1 MADKAEARMGNFT
14 SKQHCHSQMNEVSRI
29 AAEAAISGDRRQF
42 CFEAKL
48 PSVCH
53 CLARTAVFSGGEE
66 RIERR
71 TQHKHIYG
79 GRCGSHHIMVACRQL
94 ATRASSECEPMT
106 VSQVRESL
114 SYSVR
119 TSFICS
125 NEKAVHFM
133 LCCMLGKYE
142 YSMYRWSKYE
152 TLIMH
157 SLSNETCSL
166 ALFVE

>member
-14 SKQHCHSQMNEVSRI
+14 SRQHCHSQMNEVSRI
-29 AAEAAISGDRRQF
+29 AAEAAISGDRRRF

-48 PSVCH
+48 LSVTH
-53 CLARTAVFSGGEE
+53 SALLHGGNE
-66 RIERR
+66 RIDCR

-133 LCCMLGKYE
+133 MCCMLGKYE

-152 TLIMH
+152 TLIMY